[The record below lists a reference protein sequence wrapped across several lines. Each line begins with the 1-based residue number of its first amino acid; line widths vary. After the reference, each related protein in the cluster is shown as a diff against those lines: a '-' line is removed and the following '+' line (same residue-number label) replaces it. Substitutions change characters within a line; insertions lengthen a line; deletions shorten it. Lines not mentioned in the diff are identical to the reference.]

1 MMWCSSQNIYPKL
14 VNDSLV
20 VITPQQLKSTN
31 LIFSEHKKLSLEVSE
46 LGRQLTAYENL
57 IDSYKLS
64 DSIRNAQVNELLLY
78 SENYKRTIE
87 SQIKE
92 INRLK
97 LKNNLYKG
105 FTVGGITIS
114 VGLLTAL
121 LLK

>member
-46 LGRQLTAYENL
+46 LERQLTAYENL

-64 DSIRNAQVNELLLY
+64 DSIRNTQINELLLY
-78 SENYKRTIE
+78 SENSKRTIE

-97 LKNNLYKG
+97 FKNNLYKG
-105 FTVGGITIS
+105 FTIGGITIS
-114 VGLLTAL
+114 VGLLTVL